1 MVSVVARG
9 EARYLCQYRI
19 NKRPVSK
26 SLLSLD
32 VASYTAS
39 GKYPRVAPTLL
50 SEMMSRSRL
59 VPIKAPIPPSLV
71 GKQSARFQHAKPAG
85 TTTQASGQAAGEHK
99 WGSCMW
105 HLEMA
110 VVQARLAAGRAT
122 AGLPPAEMMPS
133 RLLGVTMPEAWRGS
147 FGP

>member
-1 MVSVVARG
+1 MQHGIIFADAKYAHVAR
-9 EARYLCQYRI
+9 
-19 NKRPVSK
+19 
-26 SLLSLD
+26 
-32 VASYTAS
+32 
-39 GKYPRVAPTLL
+39 TLL

-133 RLLGVTMPEAWRGS
+133 RLLGVTTAEAWRGS